1 MANILLDLDRLR
13 VTLRARGVEED
24 TVSALVS
31 KAQYEIESEMQANM
45 SAAMDMAIQ
54 SGVQKQSA
62 DFINEL
68 RPMPGAFQLETSSS
82 NTDFSEP
89 PYPMLDNLLKQAK
102 PMIDGSGVY
111 KVIPV
116 GTPGKK
122 ATIANNIFDAQK
134 QIAAERYESAT
145 AQYNK
150 TKPSGSK
157 ANFRTATSK
166 QSRSTSWVMPA
177 KDKDFTS
184 DITDINSLLDE
195 QSQEIIERVIRSYEE
210 NF

>member
-13 VTLRARGVEED
+13 VTLRARSVEED

-111 KVIPV
+111 KVI
-116 GTPGKK
+116 
-122 ATIANNIFDAQK
+122 
-134 QIAAERYESAT
+134 
-145 AQYNK
+145 
-150 TKPSGSK
+150 
-157 ANFRTATSK
+157 
-166 QSRSTSWVMPA
+166 
-177 KDKDFTS
+177 
-184 DITDINSLLDE
+184 
-195 QSQEIIERVIRSYEE
+195 
-210 NF
+210 